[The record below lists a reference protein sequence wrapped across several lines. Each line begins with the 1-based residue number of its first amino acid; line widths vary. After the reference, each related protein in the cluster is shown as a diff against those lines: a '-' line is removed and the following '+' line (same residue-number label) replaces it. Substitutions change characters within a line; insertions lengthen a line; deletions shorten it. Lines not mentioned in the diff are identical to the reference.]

1 MRFILLTSHAR
12 NGEYQK
18 RMNSDVT
25 AGRKDARH
33 YDAMMLI
40 VFNVASVNVRS
51 GREWN
56 FIFQPHNGVVVLRR
70 ASAA

>member
-1 MRFILLTSHAR
+1 
-12 NGEYQK
+12 
-18 RMNSDVT
+18 MNSDVT